1 MNDLISSSLQ
11 MTSLEIAELVEKRHD
26 NVKRTIE
33 ALAER
38 EVIELPQIEEI
49 PTATKPTTVYIFSG
63 EKGKRD
69 SIVVVAQLSPEF
81 TARLVDRWQ
90 ALESGDATPAFQARP
105 KTKQPLRPREI
116 REAFS
121 CCMAIAKL
129 CGLKG
134 NQAALSADIGTRT
147 LTGVSALALT
157 GLTHL
162 TADPR
167 GRTYTPTDL
176 GKMMVEPLS
185 SQKTNKLLEEKGMQV
200 HDIKGEWTPTD
211 KAKNHCEWMDTNK
224 RRSDGTPVKQLK
236 WFASVLDAVGVEHRQ
251 VGEDAA

>member
-1 MNDLISSSLQ
+1 MNNLTSSSAQ
-11 MTSLEIAELVEKRHD
+11 MTSLEIAELVESRHD
-26 NVKRTIE
+26 VVKKSIE
-33 ALAER
+33 RLAER
-38 EVIELPQIEEI
+38 GVIEFPPTAEI
-49 PTATKPTTVYIFSG
+49 PTSTKPTTVYVFSG

-90 ALESGDATPAFQARP
+90 ALESGDATPEFQARP
-105 KTKQPLRPREI
+105 KRPLRPREI

-121 CCMAIAKL
+121 CCMSIAKL

-134 NQAALSADIGTRT
+134 NSAALAADIGTRT
-147 LTGVSALALT
+147 MTGVSALALT

-162 TADPR
+162 AADPR

-211 KAKNHCEWMDTNK
+211 KAKDHCEWMDTNK
-224 RRSDGTPVKQLK
+224 RHSDGTPVKQLK
-236 WFASVLDAVGVEHRQ
+236 WFASVLDAMGVEYRLI
-251 VGEDAA
+251 GEDAA